1 MIIQK
6 DRMNISK
13 SKSASG
19 KISNLDIALTYSFLL
34 FKIFAVVAKTTS
46 MVEVNAVV
54 DKSSAIESF
63 RLHNLG
69 F

>member
-1 MIIQK
+1 
-6 DRMNISK
+6 MNISK

-34 FKIFAVVAKTTS
+34 SKIFAVVAKTTS

-54 DKSSAIESF
+54 DKLSAIKSF
-63 RLHNLG
+63 RLHN
-69 F
+69 